1 MPAIRRRGD
10 PLQPVLRPE
19 IPGFFADCLRK
30 AFDELVAAADSSQD
44 ARHHQRPPVG
54 PSAGRANIVGVG
66 RVWPSALGPKG
77 KRQ

>member
-30 AFDELVAAADSSQD
+30 AFDDLVAVADSLQE
-44 ARHHQRPPVG
+44 AWAWKGYGRRHCD
-54 PSAGRANIVGVG
+54 
-66 RVWPSALGPKG
+66 
-77 KRQ
+77 RQEKDNDQS